1 MLRYLDAGESHGSC
15 LTAILEGMPAG
26 LKLDTGFI
34 DDQLAQRLAGYGRG
48 PRAKSIETDKV
59 EILSG
64 IRNNLT
70 IGAPVALMIKNKDH
84 SIDKIS
90 QISRPRPGHADLA
103 GALKY
108 SQSDIRNILER
119 ASARETA
126 CRVAV
131 GAICKQLLAE
141 FDVEIISHVV
151 NLGGVEAH
159 TADLSFE
166 KIKEGLKKSQLRCAD
181 KAAEKL
187 MIEEINKITQT
198 KDTLGGIIEIITA
211 GVVAGIG
218 SHVHYDRRLDGRLAG
233 SLMSI
238 QAIKGVEIGLGFE
251 AAKRSGSQ
259 VHDAI
264 YYGKEQGFYHKTN
277 NAGGIEG
284 GMTNGED
291 IVIRCVMKPIPTL
304 GAPLDSVDLK
314 TKEAFKAQVERSDT
328 TAVPAAAVVA
338 EAQLA
343 FELARAYLE
352 KFGGDALSETKA
364 NYQSYLKNIKSR

>member
-1 MLRYLDAGESHGSC
+1 M
-15 LTAILEGMPAG
+15 
-26 LKLDTGFI
+26 
-34 DDQLAQRLAGYGRG
+34 
-48 PRAKSIETDKV
+48 AKHDV
-59 EILSG
+59 LS
-64 IRNNLT
+64 
-70 IGAPVALMIKNKDH
+70 K
-84 SIDKIS
+84 S
-90 QISRPRPGHADLA
+90 
-103 GALKY
+103 
-108 SQSDIRNILER
+108 
-119 ASARETA
+119 
-126 CRVAV
+126 
-131 GAICKQLLAE
+131 
-141 FDVEIISHVV
+141 
-151 NLGGVEAH
+151 
-159 TADLSFE
+159 ADLSFE
-166 KIKEGLKKSQLRCAD
+166 KIKEGLKESQLRCAD

-187 MIEEINKITQT
+187 MIEEINKIVQT

-211 GVVAGIG
+211 GVIAGIG

-251 AAKRSGSQ
+251 LAKRSGSQ

-264 YYGKEQGFYHKTN
+264 YYSKEQGFYHKTN

-284 GMTNGED
+284 GMTNGEN

-314 TKEAFKAQVERSDT
+314 TKEVFKAQVERSDT

-343 FELARAYLE
+343 FELAKTYLE

-364 NYQSYLKNIKSR
+364 NYQTYLKSIKSR